1 MGIVS
6 MITITHD
13 YLDNCSKKKIIRLQL
28 KNKNMVENYRCV
40 KQQAIPIYCFIIN
53 DLIEVSIVGL
63 FFKNL

>member
-28 KNKNMVENYRCV
+28 KNKNMVENYMSRRCV
-40 KQQAIPIYCFIIN
+40 KQQAIAIYCFIMI
-53 DLIEVSIVGL
+53 
-63 FFKNL
+63 